1 MSIEHLNTM
10 WKSGLSTGLTI
21 GIIIGIFIGFIIGR
35 ITEPAVTIKSL
46 TKEQLELRI
55 KFMDMYREY
64 LEDAMRWYDEAV
76 EWNKRAREEG
86 EKVRLKQGE
95 KE

>member
-1 MSIEHLNTM
+1 MKRRYIIAIVIIVL
-10 WKSGLSTGLTI
+10 LI
-21 GIIIGIFIGFIIGR
+21 GILIGHYVWTDGD
-35 ITEPAVTIKSL
+35 VIKPLSDERL
-46 TKEQLELRI
+46 QMRI

-64 LEDAMRWYDEAV
+64 LEDAMQWYDEAV

-86 EKVRLKQGE
+86 EKMRLRQGE